1 MKILK
6 LLELNRQV
14 DPILPRPRP
23 SYSNL
28 LSLTT
33 EEYPELTGE
42 TEILDRELVHING
55 CIYHVD

>member
-1 MKILK
+1 MNILK
-6 LLELNRQV
+6 LLELNCQV
-14 DPILPRPRP
+14 GPILPRSRP

-55 CIYHVD
+55 SISHMD